1 MLRPYTVVQRIAR
14 QLLMDTFTFIS
25 PLGFKRPMTRV
36 HDKLLGPCFKTG
48 RIDDQL
54 LHRE

>member
-1 MLRPYTVVQRIAR
+1 MLRRLAETDRIAR
-14 QLLMDTFTFIS
+14 QPLAGTFTFIS
-25 PLGFKRPMTRV
+25 PLGFQHPMTRA

-54 LHRE
+54 LHRG